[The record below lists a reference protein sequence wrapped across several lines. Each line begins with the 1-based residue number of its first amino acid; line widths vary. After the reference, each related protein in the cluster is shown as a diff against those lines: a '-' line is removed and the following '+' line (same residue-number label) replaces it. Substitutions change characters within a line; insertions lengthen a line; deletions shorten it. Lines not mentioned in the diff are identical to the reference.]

1 MIMLEKIYS
10 TLYCSWVK
18 SWYEQI
24 SSSETEDIFWTKKKI
39 VIILKDQLLSKEI
52 YDIISALSNSNK
64 TFTFENMSFKI
75 VDYAVVEGAI
85 SYFSVSLPE
94 EFNWQD
100 YEKMD
105 KIQKIVL
112 FISGMCN
119 QGVFV
124 DESKFEFE
132 DFDSISKI
140 LSFLTIDS
148 DKGTYESTIVLL
160 IKYSHYYLS
169 GKNDFEEFYSKIDKE
184 VFFEVS
190 DMPYNFSIV
199 QMCYKYY
206 LTGELPDDIYNKIC
220 SKGEVRY
227 SGYLAVKNNGWE
239 NCNADEITYEYAIY
253 GDV

>member
-1 MIMLEKIYS
+1 MLEKIYS

-100 YEKMD
+100 YKKMD
-105 KIQKIVL
+105 KIQK
-112 FISGMCN
+112 
-119 QGVFV
+119 
-124 DESKFEFE
+124 
-132 DFDSISKI
+132 
-140 LSFLTIDS
+140 
-148 DKGTYESTIVLL
+148 
-160 IKYSHYYLS
+160 
-169 GKNDFEEFYSKIDKE
+169 
-184 VFFEVS
+184 
-190 DMPYNFSIV
+190 
-199 QMCYKYY
+199 
-206 LTGELPDDIYNKIC
+206 
-220 SKGEVRY
+220 
-227 SGYLAVKNNGWE
+227 
-239 NCNADEITYEYAIY
+239 
-253 GDV
+253 